1 VGGWHTS
8 DGVKLGLLNRGN
20 PPIGHHE
27 YASHEAILTVPH
39 HAVFLKI
46 VKNVFRFQVEVYD
59 PIFLVG
65 ILKATKNI
73 VKDMECVWKAGPV
86 RAWYVFQSYSAGGE
100 ERNRAL
106 AAADGE

>member
-1 VGGWHTS
+1 
-8 DGVKLGLLNRGN
+8 
-20 PPIGHHE
+20 
-27 YASHEAILTVPH
+27 
-39 HAVFLKI
+39 
-46 VKNVFRFQVEVYD
+46 
-59 PIFLVG
+59 
-65 ILKATKNI
+65 